1 LTRES
6 IGHYS
11 AAVPHKYFSI
21 DGVATFLHHQGP
33 TTLPDVPPALGRGA
47 AVLCLHGSGG
57 NGNMFSGFAKAVAE
71 RHSPLAFDMPGHARS
86 GSLDG
91 LGSVERMAEFTI
103 ALSDK
108 LALPAPRVL
117 LGHSLGGAVAA
128 EVALLAPD
136 SIRAL
141 VLCSTP
147 IAFPDPDPLP
157 DQVRL
162 VTEGKARRNFER
174 GAYSADTPNEVV
186 FRGFG
191 EEAKTDPRV
200 LYGDLL
206 AMRSW
211 RAVEDLERLAAIQ
224 APTLVLYGE
233 DENGGQIAGCEKL
246 ASIIPNARAQ
256 GIAKSGHMIPLEQPA
271 ALADA
276 LTAFLGEVS

>member
-1 LTRES
+1 
-6 IGHYS
+6 
-11 AAVPHKYFSI
+11 VPHKYFSI
-21 DGVATFLHHQGP
+21 DGVATFVHHQGP
-33 TTLPDVPPALGRGA
+33 TTLPDVSPDLGRGE

-57 NGNMFSGFAKAVAE
+57 NGNVFSGFAEALAR

-86 GSLDG
+86 GSLDS

-103 ALSDK
+103 AFADK
-108 LALPAPRVL
+108 LAVPMPRVL

-128 EVALLAPD
+128 EIALREPASL
-136 SIRAL
+136 RAL
-141 VLCSTP
+141 VICSTP

-162 VTEGKARRNFER
+162 VTEGKARRNFAR
-174 GAYSADTPNEVV
+174 GAYSADTPNEIV

-191 EEAKTDPRV
+191 EDAKTDPRV

-211 RAVEDLERLAAIQ
+211 RALEDLASLAAIQ

-233 DENGGQIAGCEKL
+233 DESKSQIEGCEKL
-246 ASIIPNARAQ
+246 ASLIPNARAQ
-256 GIAKSGHMIPLEQPA
+256 GIAKSGHMIPLEQPS

-276 LTAFLGEVS
+276 VTDFLGELS